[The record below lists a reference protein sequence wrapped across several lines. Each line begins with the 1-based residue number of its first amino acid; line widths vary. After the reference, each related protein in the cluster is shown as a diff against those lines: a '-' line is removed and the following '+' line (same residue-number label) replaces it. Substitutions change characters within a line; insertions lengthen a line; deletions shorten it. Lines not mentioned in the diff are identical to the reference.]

1 MHQLSQRETEV
12 TRLVAQG
19 QTNKEIGIA
28 LGLSPDTVKVVMKN
42 IFRKLRIDKRAK
54 LAIVFLYHE
63 RGIARVPQMSEPA

>member
-1 MHQLSQRETEV
+1 MHRLSQRETEV

-63 RGIARVPQMSEPA
+63 RGIAPVPQMSEPA